1 MPAAPPPTQNP
12 PFSGDEISTTPVTP
26 PTSPQRYQQA
36 ARLEERLHRVM
47 GSPDQRR
54 TPAGPLTLPAPAPQ
68 AASAGPSMH
77 PAPAPQAAP
86 APLTFNGQTYTYLP
100 PHLAA
105 MVAGVVAFPEP
116 PRRRRR
122 VPPQPFPLPPPP
134 PPPPPSPFLPPPPPP
149 APIGSGPALGPGTSG
164 SVFSPALGP
173 VFVPTHAL
181 GPAFI
186 PAPVP
191 PFIPARPLTPARLSP
206 PLVNEAFAE
215 LIAAYNALPPLQ
227 PQRAQV
233 APAPV
238 RF

>member
-1 MPAAPPPTQNP
+1 MALFLLPPLPSFHSFPPSSFLPLLPLIPPILQPAAIFAMPAAPPPTQNP

-36 ARLEERLHRVM
+36 ARLEERLHHVM

-105 MVAGVVAFPEP
+105 MVAGVVAFLEP

-134 PPPPPSPFLPPPPPP
+134 PPP
-149 APIGSGPALGPGTSG
+149 APIGSGPALGPG
-164 SVFSPALGP
+164 
-173 VFVPTHAL
+173 
-181 GPAFI
+181 
-186 PAPVP
+186 
-191 PFIPARPLTPARLSP
+191 
-206 PLVNEAFAE
+206 
-215 LIAAYNALPPLQ
+215 
-227 PQRAQV
+227 
-233 APAPV
+233 
-238 RF
+238 